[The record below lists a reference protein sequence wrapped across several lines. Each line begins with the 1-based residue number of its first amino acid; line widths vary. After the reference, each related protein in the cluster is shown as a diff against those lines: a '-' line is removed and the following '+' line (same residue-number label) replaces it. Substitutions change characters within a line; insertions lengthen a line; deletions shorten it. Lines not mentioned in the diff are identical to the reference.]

1 MHRWNHS
8 TTSPQYILPSLTH
21 RIWAPCNSRGVLG
34 WNWGRFGF
42 AALRGSQARW
52 GLQSA
57 QALGAPRATKSPRR
71 ALAPQAPV
79 DSRSLLTSSRPSS
92 ATFGQILL
100 HGFVEVVTWISQSY
114 YMYLSRSAA
123 ARFSERGDEV
133 LQLSVKSLRD
143 RLTLDC
149 TREMQRPG
157 WGRERGRAAI
167 CFSSINE

>member
-8 TTSPQYILPSLTH
+8 TTSPQQYIPPLTH

-79 DSRSLLTSSRPSS
+79 DSRSLLTTSRPSS

-100 HGFVEVVTWISQSY
+100 HGFLKVITCICQ
-114 YMYLSRSAA
+114 
-123 ARFSERGDEV
+123 
-133 LQLSVKSLRD
+133 D
-143 RLTLDC
+143 RLPPDFQKKETKFC
-149 TREMQRPG
+149 NFRSNPSVTV
-157 WGRERGRAAI
+157 
-167 CFSSINE
+167 